1 MRARIA
7 GESSQ
12 PHAVRGM
19 KVAKK
24 GVVQLLTLERRVVA
38 RSGSAFF
45 ASAFRPF
52 FLGAS
57 LYAAFGVP
65 FWVATLLGRAPWRAP
80 ANPLD
85 WHAHEMVFGFTSA
98 VFAGFLLTAI
108 RRWTGQATV
117 DGWRLGALFALW
129 LGARLLP
136 FLPGAGRAAAA
147 VDVAFFVALLV
158 ACAVPI
164 VRSRNRRNYA
174 FLVLLGGLTLA
185 AIVSHANRLGYLH
198 GEFWAVR
205 SFGVDLVTIGMIVM
219 TGRIVPSFTR
229 NATDA
234 TDIAETPGYDRAA
247 ALAVVLV
254 SVLDAVSAPQA
265 WSAAPAALAGMLLLA
280 RARHWGAG
288 HTLGHPLLWILHLGH
303 AWIAV
308 GLLLRGL
315 GPVVPSL
322 PASIAL
328 HAITAGGIGLL
339 TFGMMTRVTLGH
351 TGRLLAVPRGVASAM
366 VALAL
371 AALVR
376 VAGPLAAPTELPL
389 VLGTAGALWSVAFAG
404 YALYYGR
411 ALFTPRVD
419 GLPG

>member
-1 MRARIA
+1 
-7 GESSQ
+7 
-12 PHAVRGM
+12 M
-19 KVAKK
+19 K
-24 GVVQLLTLERRVVA
+24 GLVQLLTLERRVVPA
-38 RSGSAFF
+38 AGSAFF

-52 FLGAS
+52 FFGAS

-65 FWVATLLGRAPWRAP
+65 FWVATLFGSAPWRAP

-117 DGWRLGALFALW
+117 DGWRLAALFTVW
-129 LGARLLP
+129 LAARLLP
-136 FLPGAGRAAAA
+136 FVPGAARAAAV
-147 VDVAFFVALLV
+147 VDVAFFVGLLV

-174 FLVLLGGLTLA
+174 FLVLLGGFTLA
-185 AIVSHANRLGYLH
+185 ATVSHANRLGYLH

-205 SFGVDLVTIGMIVM
+205 SFGVDLIAIGMIVM

-229 NATDA
+229 NATEA
-234 TDIAETPGYDRAA
+234 SDIVETPRYDRAA

-254 SVLDAVSAPQA
+254 SILDAASAPPA
-265 WSAAPAALAGMLLLA
+265 WSAPPAALAGVLLLA
-280 RARHWGAG
+280 RARHWGAR
-288 HTLGHPLLWILHLGH
+288 HTLAHPLLWILHLGH
-303 AWIAV
+303 AWVAV

-315 GPVVPSL
+315 AAVVPSL

-328 HAITAGGIGLL
+328 HALTAGGIGLL

-351 TGRLLAVPRGVASAM
+351 TGRLLAVPGSVASAM

-376 VAGPLAAPTELPL
+376 VVGPLVAPTELPL
-389 VLGTAGALWSVAFAG
+389 VLGTAGALWSVAFAV
-404 YALYYGR
+404 YALFYAR